1 MRSHLPSALVLLA
14 ATVALSACEAPG
26 ERSDGVYDPRRS
38 VVSCLRDEGLDARTS
53 GPVDVVAGGV
63 RVEFMSTS
71 GAAVA
76 RSIAGD
82 AQGAEQIGR
91 ALIWVGGAP
100 DGLLNTIEECVDG

>member
-1 MRSHLPSALVLLA
+1 MRSHLLPALILLG
-14 ATVALSACEAPG
+14 ATVALAACEAPG
-26 ERSDGVYDPRRS
+26 ERSDGVYDPRAS
-38 VVSCLRDEGLDARTS
+38 IVSCLREEGLEARTS
-53 GPVDVVAGGV
+53 GPGDIVAGGV
-63 RVEFMSTS
+63 RIEFMSTS

-76 RSIAGD
+76 RAIAGD

>member
-1 MRSHLPSALVLLA
+1 MRSHLLSALVLFA
-14 ATVALSACEAPG
+14 AAVAVAACGSPG
-26 ERSDGVYDPRRS
+26 ERSEGVYDPRTS
-38 VVSCLRDEGLDARTS
+38 VVSCLREEGLDARKS

-63 RVEFMSTS
+63 RIEFMSTS

-76 RSIAGD
+76 RTIAGD

-100 DGLLNTIEECVDG
+100 DGRLNTIEECVDG